1 MLFDRLTR
9 HLTYANVVA
18 TLALLLAVG
27 GGTAYA
33 ANRLIGARQIAR
45 NAIDS
50 KKVRDNSLTSA
61 DVRDGSLTAK
71 DFKRGVLPANG
82 GAGADG
88 ASGSNGAD
96 GANGAAGPVG
106 PAGPAGRD
114 GAGLVAFKDFGAV
127 AIGSAYSW
135 QTVGTFSW
143 TQPAGTLEQIGGY
156 FEWPRSAAGTC
167 YNDLHLQYQ
176 IVVDGRELSYDVGN
190 GAPDSEDFKRA
201 ATFPNMT
208 HSTADP
214 TDPGAIGAEV
224 PLLPPAADAPHTLE
238 LRVRNGCNKA
248 ITLPRL
254 ALYVTRF
261 AG

>member
-1 MLFDRLTR
+1 MLFDRLLR
-9 HLTYANVVA
+9 HVTYANVVA

-33 ANRLIGARQIAR
+33 ANRLIGGRQIAR

-61 DVRDGSLTAK
+61 DVRDGTLTAK
-71 DFKRGVLPANG
+71 DFERGVLLGSGGDGANG
-82 GAGADG
+82 IDG
-88 ASGSNGAD
+88 SDGSNGA
-96 GANGAAGPVG
+96 AGTPG

-114 GAGLVAFKDFGAV
+114 GAGLVAFKEFGAV
-127 AIGSAYSW
+127 AIRGAYAW
-135 QTVGTFSW
+135 QSVGTFSW

-156 FEWPRSAAGTC
+156 FEWPRSAASTC
-167 YNDLHLQYQ
+167 FNDLRLEYQ

-190 GAPDSEDFKRA
+190 GAPDNDDFRKA

-214 TDPGAIGAEV
+214 TDPGVIGAEL
-224 PLLPPAADAPHTLE
+224 PLLPQGADTPHTLE
-238 LRVRNGCNKA
+238 LRVRNGCNSA
-248 ITLPRL
+248 LTLPRL